1 MKLTVATANQQ
12 APSPGFLKPQA
23 SINPPSNL
31 KRGESSILNS
41 IPSDHLKQQFNHQSS
56 IGAHQSQISSLGE
69 FQSSTERRCRIFLS
83 LGATCGGAKNISVSW
98 SEPNQVFKKRRR
110 TQGWQK
116 ENNVSF
122 GWEKTTTNVSFPP
135 RCFFCMD
142 FTKQCGAE
150 CVRGNLF
157 SIFIFCFLRQMR
169 VLQRQNIRLLFSL
182 FLSCFSWLSLALVET
197 QLALFLFR
205 ETQL

>member
-1 MKLTVATANQQ
+1 M
-12 APSPGFLKPQA
+12 G
-23 SINPPSNL
+23 
-31 KRGESSILNS
+31 GSSILNS
-41 IPSDHLKQQFNHQSS
+41 VPSDHLKQQFNPQSS
-56 IGAHQSQISSLGE
+56 IGAHQSQISSLGG
-69 FQSSTERRCRIFLS
+69 FQSSTEQRCRIFLS

-116 ENNVSF
+116 EKNVSF

-205 ETQL
+205 EAQL